1 MKCVKT
7 GHEHSPV
14 APSNLQRIIDYN
26 RRMGQSDELAS
37 NTHSHSTVSQ
47 SAHLIEAQMS
57 QPSGLAELILAFL
70 ILLPLGIAF
79 GIVAFMTILPS
90 PWDII
95 SFGTAMLIAAFA
107 VAYWRKHST
116 IRTAQSLVAAGALGD
131 LKLTLEAVGEQVALA
146 YAAPFASAVAKS
158 LIENKRLGTTGR
170 ISCTNTHVRVEPLVI
185 RFEPLLLEESD
196 SSFQALRSSI
206 GIHTMTDR
214 RHTKEQ
220 AMWIRKA
227 KKSIQMR
234 GGMWIVIVFGFN
246 FLIAAAEAY
255 YKRRITWQVVMWG
268 SYLAMM
274 FTSPVRGWFSTKE
287 WHLVPGGLLLRT
299 ARMIDTKSTL
309 HVFDRRNAALILLE
323 LRRRVWVAGVAD
335 EQRDSFMALTESEA
349 DMLLR
354 AWLSPLVPPKVERLS
369 DFQ

>member
-1 MKCVKT
+1 
-7 GHEHSPV
+7 
-14 APSNLQRIIDYN
+14 
-26 RRMGQSDELAS
+26 
-37 NTHSHSTVSQ
+37 
-47 SAHLIEAQMS
+47 MS

-95 SFGTAMLIAAFA
+95 SFGSAMLIAAFA

-170 ISCTNTHVRVEPLVI
+170 IRCTNTHVRVEPLAVN
-185 RFEPLLLEESD
+185 FEPLLLDESD
-196 SSFQALRSSI
+196 SSFCTLRSSI
-206 GIHTMTDR
+206 GIHTITDR
-214 RHTKEQ
+214 KHTKEQ
-220 AMWIRKA
+220 AAWIRKA

-255 YKRRITWQVVMWG
+255 YKRRVTWQVVMWG

-309 HVFDRRNAALILLE
+309 HVFDRRSAALILLE

-335 EQRDSFMALTESEA
+335 GQRDSFMTLTESEA

-354 AWLSPLVPPKVERLS
+354 AWLSPLPPPDISKLV